1 MIGWLTKIVA
11 GGNDREAQRLRP
23 LVQKINALEPSFAE
37 LTDEGLREKTAEFRR
52 RLGLVPGANGGYVPA
67 PPEQR
72 GPRGQ
77 KEETLDDLLP
87 EAFAAVR
94 EASRRTIGLRHFDVQ
109 LVGGMVLHQGKIAE
123 MRTGEGKTLV
133 ASLPLYLNALLGKGA
148 HLVTPNDYLSRV
160 GGGWMGPVYLALG
173 ISVGV
178 ICSHP
183 DQFAGIYDPTYTD
196 PVDHGDERLEHWR
209 PVTRQQAYR
218 ADITYGTNNE
228 FGFDY
233 LRDNM
238 EMDPAGLRQR
248 ELTFAIVDEV
258 DSILV
263 DEARTPLIISGP
275 AEEPPDTYFRF
286 AEFVAKLRE
295 EEDFTVDLKMRSVL
309 LTDDGIAKVEKL
321 AGVDNIYSEQ
331 NYHLVH
337 YLEQALK
344 AQVIFR
350 RDRDYVLVKDGR
362 VLSEGEHAPDA
373 DIVIVD
379 EFTGRLM
386 FGRRYSEGLHQ
397 AIEAKERVRVQREN
411 LTYAT
416 ITFQNYFRL
425 YRKLAGMTGTASTE
439 AEEFRKI
446 YNLEVVTVPTN
457 RPMVRQDLPDL
468 IYKTD
473 AAKLE
478 AIADEIEELAEE
490 GRPVLVGTTS
500 VEKSERLS
508 TLLRERG
515 IAHQVLNAK
524 YHEQE
529 ASIIAQAGR
538 KGAVTIAT
546 NMAGRGTDIILGG
559 SPPDQ
564 GEADGVRE
572 LGGLHIIG
580 SERHEARRIDN
591 QLRGRAGRQGDPGSS
606 RFYLSLEDDLMRR
619 FGSDRIAGL
628 MDRLGLEDD
637 QPIEHSIVSRSIEQ
651 AQQKV
656 EGYNFDMRKHTVE
669 YDDVMNKQREVIY
682 GQRRKIME
690 SEEIKPIVMDVVRHQ
705 VERLVEQHADTP
717 RPEDWDLEGLYAAV
731 TSMFG
736 MEVQHGPEEL
746 DGIGRDDLTETIL
759 AWAEELYEAK
769 EAQYSPALMQLAARG
784 TLLRIIDSL
793 WVEHLTAIDDMIA
806 GIGLRAYGQRDP
818 LTEYKGEAYRMFQN
832 LLQEIQ
838 SSLANAI
845 FRIQFVAQPY
855 AETAGP
861 SAPAL
866 PEVVPLD
873 GAMTGGD
880 ADVAADGVPVPFEAP
895 AVRPSMAGA
904 VATGATGASNGST
917 NGAAAGGAG
926 RSSASQRRM
935 LMTNRPA
942 DPEPQGGRGTGNGR
956 PVLQE
961 GRAVSRSERRK
972 QEKEARRQ
980 KPRGQGK

>member
-1 MIGWLTKIVA
+1 MIGWLSKLVV
-11 GGNDREAQRLRP
+11 GGGDREVKRLDP
-23 LVQKINALEPSFAE
+23 IVKKINALELEFQQLSDDA
-37 LTDEGLREKTAEFRR
+37 LRAKTAEFRG
-52 RLGLVPGANGGYVPA
+52 RLGVEAASAAAGDDQARADELMVAPGGNGK
-67 PPEQR
+67 
-72 GPRGQ
+72 PRGVGRV
-77 KEETLDDLLP
+77 ERLEDLLP

-109 LVGGMVLHQGKIAE
+109 LVGGMVLHSGKIAE
-123 MRTGEGKTLV
+123 MKTGEGKTLV
-133 ASLPLYLNALLGKGA
+133 ASLPLYLNALLGRGC

-183 DQFAGIYDPTYTD
+183 DQFAGMYDPEYD
-196 PVDHGDERLEHWR
+196 DSIDHGDDRLMHWR
-209 PVTRQQAYR
+209 PVTRQDAYR

-238 EMDPAGLRQR
+238 EMDLAALRQR
-248 ELTFAIVDEV
+248 ELYYAIVDEV

-275 AEEPPDTYFRF
+275 AEEPPDTYYKF
-286 AEFVAKLRE
+286 AQIVSRLQE
-295 EEDFTVDLKMRSVL
+295 ETDYTVDLKMRSVM
-309 LTDDGIAKVEKL
+309 LTDEGIAKVERL
-321 AGVDNIYSEQ
+321 AGVENIYDEG

-362 VLSEGEHAPDA
+362 VLGEGEHAPDA
-373 DIVIVD
+373 DVVIVD

-425 YRKLAGMTGTASTE
+425 YHKLAGMTGTAQTE

-446 YNLEVVTVPTN
+446 YNLEVVAVPTH
-457 RPMVRQDLPDL
+457 RPMVRADEPDL
-468 IYKTD
+468 IYKNED
-473 AAKLE
+473 SKLR
-478 AIADEIEELAEE
+478 AIVEEIEELHEE

-508 TLLRERG
+508 QLLRQ
-515 IAHQVLNAK
+515 HDVPHHVLNAK

-529 ASIIAQAGR
+529 ASIVAQAGR

-564 GEADGVRE
+564 AGADEVRQ
-572 LGGLHIIG
+572 LGGLHIVG

-591 QLRGRAGRQGDPGSS
+591 QLRGRSGRQGDPGSS

-628 MDRLGLEDD
+628 MERLGLEDD
-637 QPIEHSIVSRSIEQ
+637 QPIEHSLVSKSIET

-656 EGYNFDMRKHTVE
+656 EGYNFDVRKHTLE
-669 YDDVMNKQREVIY
+669 YDDVMNKQREVVY
-682 GQRRKIME
+682 GQRYKIMAAE
-690 SEEIKPIVMDVVRHQ
+690 DVKPIVLDIVRGQ
-705 VERLVEQHADTP
+705 VDKLVAEHTDSP
-717 RPEDWDLEGLYAAV
+717 NPDEWDLDGLYTAV

-736 MEVQHGPEEL
+736 TELEHGPEEL
-746 DGIGRDDLTETIL
+746 EGEGREALQEMVYG
-759 AWAEELYEAK
+759 WALELYEAK
-769 EAQYSPALMQLAARG
+769 EQTYSPELMQFAARG
-784 TLLRIIDSL
+784 TLLRIIDGL
-793 WVEHLTAIDDMIA
+793 WVEHLTAVDDMIA

-818 LTEYKGEAYRMFQN
+818 LTEYKGEAYRLFQN
-832 LLQEIQ
+832 LLEAIQ
-838 SSLANAI
+838 TNLANAI
-845 FRIQFVAQPY
+845 FRIQFFAEPVPAGQPPAQPE
-855 AETAGP
+855 AAPVAAGARPNGPIETSDQTGAG
-861 SAPAL
+861 
-866 PEVVPLD
+866 VTPLD
-873 GAMTGGD
+873 GQ
-880 ADVAADGVPVPFEAP
+880 PSP
-895 AVRPSMAGA
+895 ATPSLARR
-904 VATGATGASNGST
+904 
-917 NGAAAGGAG
+917 AAALAQP
-926 RSSASQRRM
+926 SPASRQ
-935 LMTNRPA
+935 LVTNRPA
-942 DPEPQGGRGTGNGR
+942 DPEPAAGGRRR
-956 PVLQE
+956 PVAQD
-961 GRAVSRSERRK
+961 GRVLNRAERRR
-972 QEKEARRQ
+972 QEREA
-980 KPRGQGK
+980 